1 MVAQIIEIFSM
12 RANLLM
18 ILGMGL
24 VEQFSKM
31 VDTIMVSGN
40 ETGEMAQEERSDSTK
55 RRNNGFELKPE
66 RIETLID
73 LTISLFPRFT
83 KEIENFMAFLIGI
96 YNGA

>member
-55 RRNNGFELKPE
+55 RRKNGLK
-66 RIETLID
+66 RRDTGKM
-73 LTISLFPRFT
+73 ISLRRTKDYRRLGPRYSLG
-83 KEIENFMAFLIGI
+83 EMG
-96 YNGA
+96 